1 MRRPRWMAAVVMPLA
16 TALVIT
22 SCGGD
27 DSGDDGAG
35 GGGTTNSKNETGE
48 ISVFGTEPENPLVP
62 GNTTETGGG
71 KIVDALFTGLVDYD
85 PVSSE
90 PRNAHADDISVSD
103 DGKEMTFKLKDGWKF
118 HDGSPVLAKNY
129 VDAWNYTAY
138 GPNGQQGASFFTQIA
153 GFGEVNL
160 PDPDG
165 PDGPK
170 PAPTPPKKEMSGLEV
185 VDDLTFKVTFTE
197 PHPIFRVKLGYPT
210 YSPLPDS
217 FFEDPKAFE
226 DKPIGNGPW
235 KFVSRVPEQEVVL
248 ERNDDYQGEDAGK
261 VKTVKFT
268 FPESSDAAYA
278 AVVANQLDFLDTM
291 PPSALAGNLWQTD
304 LKDRSGSAEILSIQ
318 VISFPLYDPKFKSVE
333 FRKAISL
340 AINREEITEK
350 IFEGNR
356 KPVDGYAV
364 PKVPGWEDGA
374 CGDLCKYDPEEAKK
388 LFDASGYKGPIEITS
403 NADGGHKEW
412 IEAACG
418 QITKALGTPCT
429 FKPVQ
434 AFGEIRE
441 KINARE
447 MTQIYRSGWLADYP
461 LVENFLNPIYRTGG
475 SSNDN
480 DYSNP
485 AVDAKLAEADRAATE
500 DEAYALYHEAEE
512 LIAQDMPGVP
522 LWNTPAQYGWSTK
535 LKNVRM
541 TPDREL
547 DLSYV
552 EIA

>member
-35 GGGTTNSKNETGE
+35 GGTENSKNETGE
-48 ISVFGTEPENPLVP
+48 ISLFGTEPENPLVP

-71 KIVDALFTGLVDYD
+71 KIVDAMFTGLIDYD
-85 PVSSE
+85 PVSSD
-90 PRNAHADDISVSD
+90 PRNAHAEEITPSE
-103 DGKEMTFKLKDGWKF
+103 DGKEMTFKLKEGWEF
-118 HDGSPVLAKNY
+118 HDGTPVLAKNY

-138 GPNGQQGASFFTQIA
+138 GPNGQQGASFFQQIE
-153 GFGEVNL
+153 GYDQVNL

-170 PAPTPPKKEMSGLEV
+170 PAPTPPAKEMSGLEV
-185 VDDLTFKVTFTE
+185 IDDLTFKVTFTE

-217 FFEDPKAFE
+217 FFADKAAFE
-226 DKPIGNGPW
+226 AKPIGNGPW
-235 KFVSRVPEQEVVL
+235 KFVSRVPEQEVVV
-248 ERNDDYQGEDAGK
+248 ERYDEYKGDDKGK
-261 VKTVKFT
+261 VKTVKFS
-268 FPESSDAAYA
+268 FLESTDAAYA
-278 AVVANQLDFLDTM
+278 AVVSNQLDFLDTI

-304 LKDRSGSAEILSIQ
+304 LEGRSDSAEILAIQ
-318 VISFPLYDPKFKSVE
+318 AIAFPLYNPKFQSAD
-333 FRKAISL
+333 FRKAISM
-340 AINREEITEK
+340 AINREEITET

-356 KPVDGYAV
+356 KPVAGYAV
-364 PKVPGWEDGA
+364 EKVPGWTDGA
-374 CGDLCKYDPEEAKK
+374 CGDLCQYDPDEAKK
-388 LFDASGYKGPIEITS
+388 LFQQSGWTGPVEITS

-418 QITKALGTPCT
+418 QITNTLGVECR
-429 FKPVQ
+429 FVPVQ
-434 AFGEIRE
+434 TFGEIRE

-485 AVDAKLAEADRAATE
+485 AVDAKLAEADKAPTE
-500 DEAYALYHEAEE
+500 EEAFELYHEAEE
-512 LIAQDMPGVP
+512 LIAQDMPGIP
-522 LWNTPAQYGWSTK
+522 LWNTPAQFGWSTK